1 MKKIAIL
8 LVSFLFAF
16 AWGADIFAGERDIT
30 IKFMIDG
37 AGSMKEQDIA
47 KITSSILAAEISD
60 FQRNAS
66 HQLKESNVRIL
77 VDTFWQK
84 GNEFQSQGIF
94 DYRLGQSDAP
104 HYDGLRD
111 FKTRWFVEDETALN
125 KLVNRNWPAENK
137 NTVLV
142 VFSNSQ
148 KTLEATEV
156 IEINNDAQKV
166 SSKLLIV
173 ELPRRNNYSDT
184 SLKAEIA
191 KRLHSAITDVQKYIS
206 SRQFKMNVVAY
217 VNGEKQDIN
226 KVITCVAPV
235 EIVLSGEASSNN
247 LYWSYNGK
255 EYSEKE
261 LRIAINNSCNF
272 DVTAIGTDLSGQAH
286 TINVKFN
293 ILPIPEAKADFIFYP
308 ISGVAPLNISFE
320 NKSVNAQKYN
330 WNWGDGTPASGEKAP
345 THTYKN
351 PGEYTVTLTVL
362 GKNGETVE
370 TKKKIR
376 VSYPAPVADFS
387 FSKGFVSTADIV
399 SFTNKSSNATE
410 YVWDF
415 GDGSPKE
422 TAMTPTHQFKSPGTY
437 TISLQV
443 SNPDGM
449 KSVIRKTIEIQQ
461 KLFVDFEF
469 SSTNDGELSFKNKS
483 TGAVKYQW
491 EFGDG
496 EVSEEMSPLHKYAV
510 NETRGFVV
518 KLTAFAA
525 NGTKASKEERVT
537 VVIESKKLPP
547 LVADF
552 SANRQANDVKQ
563 IFKFTNK
570 SVGAAKYYWD
580 FGDGSKSSEANPTHT
595 YNFSEDRT
603 LNVSLTVVSS
613 DGREEKKISTIKI
626 TVPKKQSGIG
636 LVIAIIVLILGG
648 AIFAVFKIMKRG
660 KTFKVTF
667 FSKDNKP
674 MGSKLVKVGE
684 IVSITSLNGA
694 NDLDFQIVKSSDDD
708 GDEYKVRF
716 RKPDE
721 SAAILKQKALK
732 IHLCDQWGDALDMYN
747 ITVDAGRL
755 VISEGDNEEG
765 EE

>member
-1 MKKIAIL
+1 MKRIALFLVCL
-8 LVSFLFAF
+8 LFTL
-16 AWGADIFAGERDIT
+16 AWGTETFASERDIT

-37 AGSMKEQDIA
+37 AGSMKDQDIA

-66 HQLKESNVRIL
+66 RHLKESNVRIL

-156 IEINNDAQKV
+156 IEINSDAKKV
-166 SSKLLIV
+166 FSKLLIV
-173 ELPRRNNYSDT
+173 ELPRRNNYSDA

-191 KRLHSAITDVQKYIS
+191 KRLHSAITEVQKYID
-206 SRQFKMNVVAY
+206 SRQFKMDVVAY
-217 VNGEKQDIN
+217 VNGKKQDIS
-226 KVITCVAPV
+226 KPVTCVAPV
-235 EIVLSGEASSNN
+235 EIVLAGKASSNN

-255 EYSEKE
+255 EYSDKE
-261 LRIAINNSCNF
+261 LKIEINNNCNF
-272 DVTAIGTDLSGQAH
+272 DVTAIGTDLSGQSH

-293 ILPIPEAKADFIFYP
+293 VLPVPEAKADFTFFP
-308 ISGVAPLNISFE
+308 ITGVAPLNVSLE

-330 WNWGDGTPASGEKAP
+330 WNWGDGTPASSEKAP
-345 THTYKN
+345 SHTYKN
-351 PGEYTVTLTVL
+351 PGEYTITLTVL
-362 GKNGETVE
+362 GKNGEAVE
-370 TKKKIR
+370 LKKSIK

-387 FSKGFVSTADIV
+387 FNKDFVSTADTV
-399 SFTNKSSNATE
+399 AFTNTSSNATE
-410 YVWDF
+410 HVWNF
-415 GDGSPKE
+415 GDGSTTE
-422 TAMTPTHQFKSPGTY
+422 TAISPTHQFKTPGTY

-443 SNPDGM
+443 SNPDGI
-449 KSVIRKTIEIQQ
+449 KSIIRKNITIQQ
-461 KLFVDFEF
+461 KLIVDFEA
-469 SSTNDGELSFKNKS
+469 SSTNNGELSFKNKS
-483 TGAVKYQW
+483 TGATKYKW
-491 EFGDG
+491 DFGDG
-496 EVSEEMSPLHKYAV
+496 EFSEEVSPTHKYTV

-525 NGTKASKEERVT
+525 NGTQESKEERVT
-537 VVIESKKLPP
+537 VVVEAKKLSS

-552 SANRQANDVKQ
+552 SANRQPNDTKQ

-570 SVGAAKYYWD
+570 SVGAVKYYWD
-580 FGDGSKSSEANPTHT
+580 FGDGGKSSDVNPVHT
-595 YNFSEDRT
+595 YNFSEDKT

-626 TVPKKQSGIG
+626 TVPKRQSSMG
-636 LVIAIIVLILGG
+636 LIIVIIAIILG
-648 AIFAVFKIMKRG
+648 AVIFTVFKILKRG
-660 KTFKVTF
+660 KSFKVTF

-674 MGSKLVKVGE
+674 MGSRIIKVGE

-694 NDLDFQIVKSSDDD
+694 NDLDFQIVKASDDD

-721 SAAILKQKALK
+721 SVAILKQKTMK

-747 ITVDAGRL
+747 LTVDAGRL

>member
-77 VDTFWQK
+77 VDAFWQK
-84 GNEFQSQGIF
+84 DNEFQSQGIF

-104 HYDGLRD
+104 HYDELRD

-148 KTLEATEV
+148 KSLEATEV
-156 IEINNDAQKV
+156 IEINSDAQKV

-173 ELPRRNNYSDT
+173 KLPRRNNYSDT

-206 SRQFKMNVVAY
+206 SRQA
-217 VNGEKQDIN
+217 IPAA
-226 KVITCVAPV
+226 KV
-235 EIVLSGEASSNN
+235 
-247 LYWSYNGK
+247 
-255 EYSEKE
+255 
-261 LRIAINNSCNF
+261 
-272 DVTAIGTDLSGQAH
+272 
-286 TINVKFN
+286 
-293 ILPIPEAKADFIFYP
+293 DFIFFP

-351 PGEYTVTLTVL
+351 PGEYMVTLTVL

-552 SANRQANDVKQ
+552 SANRQANDAKQ

-595 YNFSEDRT
+595 YNFSEDKT

-684 IVSITSLNGA
+684 IVSITSLNGS

-747 ITVDAGRL
+747 ITVDSGRL